1 MWIIWLCSIA
11 AVIAVLTALSF
22 IRLPIEFEYA
32 ASATHKKQMFQ
43 VRVCHIRLIRD
54 RKNKKKEDA
63 DTELVQDSS
72 DSEDI
77 GKKQDT
83 EDEKDEKFGFSQF
96 MKQIDW
102 VKNIYELTKKD
113 LEDIF
118 SYLRSR
124 ARCRN
129 LTVHLDFG
137 FEDAAQ
143 TGIAGGVAY
152 GVVYGFASLVY
163 NNLSLRKDD
172 MDLEVNPR
180 FDKQCTD
187 LYIKSIFCLAPAH
200 IIKVLA
206 MLLAVHKKI
215 RKTNRKEK
223 AVYGN
228 EQPSN

>member
-1 MWIIWLCSIA
+1 MWIVWLCSIA
-11 AVIAVLTALSF
+11 AVLAVLVALSF

-63 DTELVQDSS
+63 DAGFVQDSS
-72 DSEDI
+72 DEE
-77 GKKQDT
+77 KK
-83 EDEKDEKFGFSQF
+83 EEKQEPQEEKKEEFGFSQF
-96 MKQIDW
+96 MKQVDW
-102 VKNIYELTKKD
+102 VKNIYEIIKKD

-152 GVVYGFASLVY
+152 GLVYSFASLVY

-172 MDLEVNPR
+172 MDIAVNPR

-223 AVYGN
+223 AVYVN